1 MDVGVFMHGSGKVMR
16 WVSIKVRKDGYGL
29 LTNGCE
35 GW

>member
-1 MDVGVFMHGSGKVMR
+1 MYSCMESGKVMR
-16 WVSIKVRKDGYGL
+16 WASMKVRKDGYGL